1 MSTAD
6 DVLVPFQNVSIIRS
20 SAIAVL
26 CRVAG
31 KAVWLPRQH
40 VRGRLSKIRQR
51 GDLSIRYWVARDLGL
66 IDLHGNP
73 RAAVAVIADLHP
85 HPGRLRLVHAH
96 PGAGSIG

>member
-1 MSTAD
+1 MSTHD

-31 KAVWLPRQH
+31 RAVWLPRQH
-40 VRGRLSKIRQR
+40 IRGRLSRMRHR

-66 IDLHGNP
+66 IDLQGNP
-73 RAAVAVIADLHP
+73 RAAVPVVADLQP
-85 HPGRLRLVHAH
+85 HPGRFRLVHAR
-96 PGAGSIG
+96 PGVGHVG